1 MTNEMHSTILIAG
14 NQIDVTNYLG
24 VAARC
29 QGYAADTAD
38 DSDQALEMVR
48 DRGPHYAAMLM
59 DFNERHVVRRTLR
72 QARSLAPAMPV
83 IVVGDSFSGLSEAE
97 LTESGAAAVLWKPV
111 THEHLRR
118 ALDDSVRPVSN
129 GPVASV
135 TEARPSGPRLAA
147 GSWWSRMEPH
157 LRNIGA
163 SDVPVLV
170 QGETG
175 VGKEVLARQVH
186 GYSARA
192 RKMFLKVNCAAL
204 PTELVESELFGYE
217 RGAFTGAF
225 KNNPGKFEL
234 AQGGTILLDEIG
246 DMDFKLQAKLLQV
259 LQDGEFI
266 RLGATEPR
274 RVDVRVIAATH
285 CDLERAIEEGRFR
298 EDLYYRLNILTLR
311 IPPLRERKDE
321 ILDLAQ
327 HMLQKH
333 ATANEP
339 VVEISRQ
346 LRDALLAHD
355 WPGNVRELENLMRK
369 LLVLRRCDMVADDL
383 RHRTRTRGS
392 IALRPAAL
400 IEDAEATPGLL
411 PPVRDERETAHVA
424 AAAAGASRWERPAA
438 MNGRN
443 TFPVAALQCEVEPA
457 VAVAALRSGA
467 TADAADNG
475 GRRSILDSVDAARR
489 QAETAA
495 IIQALNSTLWNR
507 KRAAELLNIDYKAL
521 LYKMKKL
528 GIGERPVAVPV

>member
-1 MTNEMHSTILIAG
+1 LIAG
-14 NQIDVTNYLG
+14 NQTDVRNYLV
-24 VAARC
+24 VAART
-29 QGYAADTAD
+29 QGYSAETAD
-38 DSDQALEMVR
+38 DSDQAFEMVR
-48 DRGPHYAAMLM
+48 HKDPRYAAVVL

-72 QARSLAPAMPV
+72 QVRSVQPSVPV
-83 IVVGDSFSGLSEAE
+83 IVLGDSLTGVTETE
-97 LTESGAAAVLWKPV
+97 LTESGAAAVLWKPLN
-111 THEHLRR
+111 HEDLRR
-118 ALDDSVRPVSN
+118 VLDVPVRPSDTMGSAVETPAA
-129 GPVASV
+129 GVPRVA
-135 TEARPSGPRLAA
+135 G
-147 GSWWSRMEPH
+147 GSWWSRIEPH

-186 GYSARA
+186 AFSARA

-285 CDLERAIEEGRFR
+285 CDLERAIDEGRFR

-311 IPPLRERKDE
+311 IPPLRERRDD
-321 ILDLAQ
+321 IIDLAQ

-339 VVEISRQ
+339 MVEISRQ

-369 LLVLRRCDMVADDL
+369 LLVLRRCDIVVDDL
-383 RHRTRTRGS
+383 RNRTRTRS
-392 IALRPAAL
+392 SFAARTKAVAETTENTPLLRP
-400 IEDAEATPGLL
+400 
-411 PPVRDERETAHVA
+411 VREERETAE
-424 AAAAGASRWERPAA
+424 AAAAGAGSRWSAPANELPAPIA
-438 MNGRN
+438 MREVNRGTTAIMGSTPRH
-443 TFPVAALQCEVEPA
+443 AAPAEPP
-457 VAVAALRSGA
+457 A
-467 TADAADNG
+467 T
-475 GRRSILDSVDAARR
+475 RSILDSVDAARR
-489 QAETAA
+489 QAETEA
-495 IIQALNSTLWNR
+495 IVQALNSTLWNR
-507 KRAAELLNIDYKAL
+507 KRAAQLLNIDYKAL

-528 GIGERPVAVPV
+528 GIGESSAVAV